1 MDEHEKRARQ
11 EKIDREKIIRQAD
24 LRWLAG
30 SDAGRRILSSFFR
43 CQRSKPFSC
52 DPALH
57 AYNQG
62 RVDFAREL
70 LDDIRTADL
79 ELFQRAEAFSF
90 QG

>member
-1 MDEHEKRARQ
+1 MNVDEHRALAEKA
-11 EKIDREKIIRQAD
+11 KAIRQGD

-52 DPALH
+52 DEKLMS
-57 AYNQG
+57 YNLG

-70 LDDIRTADL
+70 LDDLRDADSAL
-79 ELFQRAEAFSF
+79 YLKAEAFSF
-90 QG
+90 QE